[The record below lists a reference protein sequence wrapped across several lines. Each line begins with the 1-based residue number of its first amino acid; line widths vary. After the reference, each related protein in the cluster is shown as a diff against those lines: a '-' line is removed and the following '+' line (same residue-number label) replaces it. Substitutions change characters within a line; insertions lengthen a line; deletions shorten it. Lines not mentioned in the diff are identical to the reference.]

1 MNLKGALLVVGLIVG
16 GLIGWFTAP
25 PPAAEINI
33 GPLSVEVQEG
43 AGGGGSVTAT
53 GEDGQ
58 IQVHV
63 GQRSFLDDRN
73 ARTAVFGIVAA
84 LIGFG
89 IGGFLD
95 SRRT

>member
-1 MNLKGALLVVGLIVG
+1 MNLKGALMVVGLIVG

-25 PPAAEINI
+25 PPGTEINI

-43 AGGGGSVTAT
+43 ADGGSVTAT
-53 GEDGQ
+53 GQDGQ
-58 IQVHV
+58 IQVQV

-89 IGGFLD
+89 IGGWLD
-95 SRRT
+95 HRKT